1 MGLVNGLEYLEVHE
15 SVEKQ
20 KICNDILRNL
30 PDWFGIESAIIEYS
44 NEVANQLFIV
54 ARENANHVGFISV
67 KKHYDKSAEI
77 YVMGILTNYHRRG
90 IGMNLMSVVKKRLR
104 DQNIKYLT
112 VKTLSEAA
120 QSEHYDKS
128 RAFYSSQGFEPLE
141 EFKTLW
147 DESNPCLYMIMTI

>member
-54 ARENANHVGFISV
+54 ASRCKEEV
-67 KKHYDKSAEI
+67 K
-77 YVMGILTNYHRRG
+77 G
-90 IGMNLMSVVKKRLR
+90 
-104 DQNIKYLT
+104 
-112 VKTLSEAA
+112 
-120 QSEHYDKS
+120 
-128 RAFYSSQGFEPLE
+128 
-141 EFKTLW
+141 
-147 DESNPCLYMIMTI
+147 